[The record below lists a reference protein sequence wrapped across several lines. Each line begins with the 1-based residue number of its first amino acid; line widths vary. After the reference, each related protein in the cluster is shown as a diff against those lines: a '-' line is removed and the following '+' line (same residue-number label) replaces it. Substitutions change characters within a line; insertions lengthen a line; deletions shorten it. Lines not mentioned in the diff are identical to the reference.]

1 MAEYSI
7 ILNLTGNAVE
17 RTEKLAAALGLAAA
31 NATTLAQALRT
42 VGTVSASIPTR
53 TIRVGAAPAGLGSY
67 TGTGR
72 SDPAFREYIASL
84 TRRSDALRSM
94 SAYYRELE
102 REMKTSPNY
111 TRHKSSRIFSF
122 GTGFRLGGFSGRL
135 STILQPDAE
144 GKIFGIDADALIGA
158 ANVKSIAAGI
168 LKSIVKPVVKAM
180 AKVTVG
186 QYATGAIGMFA
197 LNRILMSEGMAEGVR
212 IIQRRNQARLGM
224 GDEFLRA
231 QESADLLASNYGLE
245 RSVALSTI
253 NVLTGLRVGTKGR
266 VLNISDATALT
277 RVGGLVSQQSG
288 LPFERVMTN
297 FQQILAQDSPSIK
310 DIRELLGQA
319 PILKRYALDEIA
331 KRGEQIDVNSWM
343 KNKAN
348 FMDVLT
354 RYDLENSSSLIMQAR
369 GKVSVATQDM
379 WADLAENPEWMKVAS
394 YSAELIRSLGKAL
407 SGLITTLSNDTG
419 FRNSVSS
426 LIELIS
432 YLTKNTD
439 TITSFVSRTTTA
451 IADFLG
457 LDIGKSKEKGR
468 EVDQSRRTIEQA
480 VDKKQQEVFELWQKS
495 GLPRSTDP
503 AIQKLEFESTFSLWR
518 SNWAFDREKLGKVT
532 TYGPL
537 VNDTSILPEV
547 EVIAPGFVRTK
558 PGARAKN
565 MALGTRIPSSFKN
578 DGFTVFGNYNTAH
591 PQDAFAASRLD
602 PNYVILWAQEEIER
616 AKKNASKIPDLRGDV
631 GTGLGDEG
639 SSMSGFNRGMRS
651 LTINFNDAIVKWD
664 SQIVSD
670 DPTQVV
676 AEVRE
681 SIEQLTSQAIQK
693 ALLGATGKMST
704 GYF

>member
-17 RTEKLAAALGLAAA
+17 RAEKLAAALGLAAA

-42 VGTVSASIPTR
+42 VGSVSASIPTR
-53 TIRVGAAPAGLGSY
+53 IIRVGAAPAGRGSY

-72 SDPAFREYIASL
+72 SDPAFREYIESL

-102 REMKTSPNY
+102 RENATQY
-111 TRHKSSRIFSF
+111 RRHRSTRIFSY
-122 GTGFRLGGFSGRL
+122 GTGFRMGGFSGRF
-135 STILQPDAE
+135 STILQPDAN
-144 GKIFGIDADALIGA
+144 GRILGIDAESFMSRANALG
-158 ANVKSIAAGI
+158 IAAGI
-168 LKSIVKPVVKAM
+168 VTSIGKAI
-180 AKVTVG
+180 AKAVIKVTAG

-231 QESADLLASNYGLE
+231 QENADLLASNYGLE

-266 VLNISDATALT
+266 TLNVSDATALT
-277 RVGGLVSQQSG
+277 RVGGLVAQQSG
-288 LPFERVMTN
+288 APFERVMTN
-297 FQQILAQDSPSIK
+297 FQQILAQDSPNLR
-310 DIRELLGQA
+310 DIRELLNQA

-331 KRGEQIDVNSWM
+331 KRGEQIDANSWL
-343 KNKAN
+343 KDKAN

-369 GKVSVATQDM
+369 GMVSVATQDM
-379 WADLAENPEWMKVAS
+379 WAKLAENPEWMKVAS
-394 YSAELIRSLGKAL
+394 YSAELIRSIGDAL
-407 SGLITTLSNDTG
+407 SGLITSLSNDTG

-432 YLTKNTD
+432 YLTDNTD
-439 TITSFVSRTTTA
+439 TITSTVSRLTTA
-451 IADFLG
+451 VADFLG
-457 LDIGKSKEKGR
+457 IDIGDSVSRGR
-468 EVDQSRRTIEQA
+468 ARDQRRRTIEQSVSTA
-480 VDKKQQEVFELWQKS
+480 KSEIYSRWLAS
-495 GLPRSTDP
+495 GLARSSDP
-503 AIQKLEFESTFSLWR
+503 EIQKLEFESTFSRWK
-518 SNWAFDREKLGKVT
+518 SEWSANPNKQNAVIA
-532 TYGPL
+532 YGPL
-537 VNDTSILPEV
+537 ASKTSVLQSKYDVIGYNSIMSRKARSILP
-547 EVIAPGFVRTK
+547 
-558 PGARAKN
+558 
-565 MALGTRIPSSFKN
+565 S
-578 DGFTVFGNYNTAH
+578 DNYTFFSNYMTAH
-591 PQDAFAASRLD
+591 PQDAYAATRLG
-602 PNYVILWAQEEIER
+602 PEYPLLWADEEIR
-616 AKKNASKIPDLRGDV
+616 RMKDNISKIPDLRGDV

-681 SIEQLTSQAIQK
+681 SIEQLTSQAVQK

>member
-42 VGTVSASIPTR
+42 VGTVSASMPTR
-53 TIRVGAAPAGLGSY
+53 TIRVGAAPAGRGSY

-102 REMKTSPNY
+102 RESTTQY
-111 TRHKSSRIFSF
+111 RRHRSTRIFSY
-122 GTGFRLGGFSGRL
+122 GTGFRMGGFSGRF
-135 STILQPDAE
+135 STILQPDADGRILGVDAE
-144 GKIFGIDADALIGA
+144 SFMSRANALGIATGIITSIGKAI
-158 ANVKSIAAGI
+158 
-168 LKSIVKPVVKAM
+168 VKAM

-197 LNRILMSEGMAEGVR
+197 MNRILMSEGMAEGVR

-266 VLNISDATALT
+266 TLNVSDATALT
-277 RVGGLVSQQSG
+277 RVGGLVAQQSG
-288 LPFERVMTN
+288 APFERVMTN
-297 FQQILAQDSPSIK
+297 FQQILAQDSPNLR
-310 DIRELLGQA
+310 DIRELLNQA

-331 KRGEQIDVNSWM
+331 KRGEQIDANSWL
-343 KNKAN
+343 KDKAN

-369 GKVSVATQDM
+369 GMVSVATQDM
-379 WADLAENPEWMKVAS
+379 WAKLAENPEWMKVAS
-394 YSAELIRSLGKAL
+394 YSAELIRSIGDAL
-407 SGLITTLSNDTG
+407 SGLITSLSNDTG

-432 YLTKNTD
+432 YLTDNTD
-439 TITSFVSRTTTA
+439 IITSTVSRLTTVV
-451 IADFLG
+451 ADFLG
-457 LDIGKSKEKGR
+457 IDIGNSKERGR

-503 AIQKLEFESTFSLWR
+503 ATQKLEFESTFSLWR
-518 SNWAFDREKLGKVT
+518 SNWAFDRERLGKVT

-547 EVIAPGFVRTK
+547 EVLAPGFVRTK

-565 MALGTRIPSSFKN
+565 MALGTSIPSSFKN

-602 PNYVILWAQEEIER
+602 PNYVILWAMEEIER

-631 GTGLGDEG
+631 GTGTDDG

>member
-42 VGTVSASIPTR
+42 VGSASATIPNR
-53 TIRVGAAPAGLGSY
+53 TIRVNADRRSAGRGSY
-67 TGTGR
+67 VGTGR

-102 REMKTSPNY
+102 RESTTQY
-111 TRHKSSRIFSF
+111 RRHRSTRIFSY
-122 GTGFRLGGFSGRL
+122 GTGFRMGGFSGRF
-135 STILQPDAE
+135 STILQPDAN
-144 GKIFGIDADALIGA
+144 GRILGIDAESFMSRANALGIATGIVTSIGKA
-158 ANVKSIAAGI
+158 I
-168 LKSIVKPVVKAM
+168 VKAM
-180 AKVTVG
+180 AKVTIG

-197 LNRILMSEGMAEGVR
+197 MNRILMSEGMAEGVR

-231 QESADLLASNYGLE
+231 QESADLLAQNYGLE

-266 VLNISDATALT
+266 TLNVSDATALT
-277 RVGGLVSQQSG
+277 RVGGLVAQQSG
-288 LPFERVMTN
+288 APFERVMTN
-297 FQQILAQDSPSIK
+297 FQQILAQDSPNLR
-310 DIRELLGQA
+310 DIRELLNQA

-331 KRGEQIDVNSWM
+331 KRGEQIDANTWL
-343 KNKAN
+343 KDKAN
-348 FMDVLT
+348 FVDVLT
-354 RYDLENSSSLIMQAR
+354 RYDLENSSSTIMQAR
-369 GKVSVATQDM
+369 GMVSVATQDM
-379 WADLAENPEWMKVAS
+379 WAKLAENPEWMKVAS
-394 YSAELIRSLGKAL
+394 YSAELIRSIGDAL
-407 SGLITTLSNDTG
+407 SGLITSLSNDTG

-432 YLTKNTD
+432 YLTDNTD
-439 TITSFVSRTTTA
+439 TITNTVSRLTTA
-451 IADFLG
+451 VADFLG
-457 LDIGKSKEKGR
+457 IDIGDSVSRGR
-468 EVDQSRRTIEQA
+468 ARDQRRRTIEQSVSTA
-480 VDKKQQEVFELWQKS
+480 KSEIYSRWLAS
-495 GLPRSTDP
+495 GLARSSDP
-503 AIQKLEFESTFSLWR
+503 EIQKLEFESTFSRWK
-518 SNWAFDREKLGKVT
+518 SEWSADPSKQNAVIA
-532 TYGPL
+532 YGPL
-537 VNDTSILPEV
+537 MSKTSVLQSKSDVVGHNYLTGKKARSILPSDDYT
-547 EVIAPGFVRTK
+547 FF
-558 PGARAKN
+558 
-565 MALGTRIPSSFKN
+565 S
-578 DGFTVFGNYNTAH
+578 NYMTAH
-591 PQDAFAASRLD
+591 PQDAYAATRLG
-602 PNYVILWAQEEIER
+602 PQYPLLWADEEIR
-616 AKKNASKIPDLRGDV
+616 RMKDNISKIPDLRGDV
-631 GTGLGDEG
+631 GTGTDDG

>member
-17 RTEKLAAALGLAAA
+17 RAEKLAAALGLAAA

-42 VGTVSASIPTR
+42 VGSVSASIPTR
-53 TIRVGAAPAGLGSY
+53 TIRVGAAPAGRGAY

-94 SAYYRELE
+94 ATYYRELE
-102 REMKTSPNY
+102 RENATQY
-111 TRHKSSRIFSF
+111 RRHRSTRIFSY
-122 GTGFRLGGFSGRL
+122 GTGFRMGGFSGRF
-135 STILQPDAE
+135 STILQPDAN
-144 GKIFGIDADALIGA
+144 GRILGIDAESFMSRANALGIATGIVTSIGKA
-158 ANVKSIAAGI
+158 
-168 LKSIVKPVVKAM
+168 IVKAV
-180 AKVTVG
+180 AKVTIG

-266 VLNISDATALT
+266 TLNVSDATALT
-277 RVGGLVSQQSG
+277 RVGGLVAQQSG
-288 LPFERVMTN
+288 APFERVMTN
-297 FQQILAQDSPSIK
+297 FQQILAQDSPNLR
-310 DIRELLGQA
+310 DIRELLNQA

-331 KRGEQIDVNSWM
+331 KRGEQIDANSWL
-343 KNKAN
+343 KDKAN

-369 GKVSVATQDM
+369 GMVSVATQDM
-379 WADLAENPEWMKVAS
+379 WAKLAENPEWMKVAS
-394 YSAELIRSLGKAL
+394 YSAELIRSIGDAL
-407 SGLITTLSNDTG
+407 SGLITSLSNDTG

-432 YLTKNTD
+432 YLTDNTD
-439 TITSFVSRTTTA
+439 TITSTVSRLTTA
-451 IADFLG
+451 VADFLG
-457 LDIGKSKEKGR
+457 IDIGDSVSRGR
-468 EVDQSRRTIEQA
+468 ARDQRRRTIEQSVSTA
-480 VDKKQQEVFELWQKS
+480 KSEIYSRWLAS
-495 GLPRSTDP
+495 GLARSSDP
-503 AIQKLEFESTFSLWR
+503 EIQKLEFESTFSRWK
-518 SNWAFDREKLGKVT
+518 SEWSADPSKQNAVIA
-532 TYGPL
+532 YGPL
-537 VNDTSILPEV
+537 MSKTSVLQSKSDVIGHNYTMSRRARSVLPSDDYT
-547 EVIAPGFVRTK
+547 FF
-558 PGARAKN
+558 
-565 MALGTRIPSSFKN
+565 S
-578 DGFTVFGNYNTAH
+578 NYRTAH
-591 PQDAFAASRLD
+591 PQDAYAATRLG
-602 PNYVILWAQEEIER
+602 PEYPLLWADEEIR
-616 AKKNASKIPDLRGDV
+616 RTKDNISKIPDLRGDV
-631 GTGLGDEG
+631 GTGLGDDG

-693 ALLGATGKMST
+693 ALLGATGKMSN
-704 GYF
+704 YF

>member
-42 VGTVSASIPTR
+42 VGSVSASIPTR
-53 TIRVGAAPAGLGSY
+53 TIRVGSAPAGRGSY

-102 REMKTSPNY
+102 RESATPY
-111 TRHKSSRIFSF
+111 RRHRSTRIFSY
-122 GTGFRLGGFSGRL
+122 GTGFRMGGFSGRF
-135 STILQPDAE
+135 STILQPDANGRILGVDAE
-144 GKIFGIDADALIGA
+144 SFMSRANALGIATGIVTSIGKAI
-158 ANVKSIAAGI
+158 
-168 LKSIVKPVVKAM
+168 VKAM
-180 AKVTVG
+180 AKVTIG
-186 QYATGAIGMFA
+186 QYATGAIGMLA
-197 LNRILMSEGMAEGVR
+197 MNRILMSEGMAEGVR

-266 VLNISDATALT
+266 TLNVSDATALT
-277 RVGGLVSQQSG
+277 RVGGLVAQQSG
-288 LPFERVMTN
+288 APFERVMTN
-297 FQQILAQDSPSIK
+297 FQQILAQDSPNLR
-310 DIRELLGQA
+310 DIRELLNQA

-331 KRGEQIDVNSWM
+331 KRGEQIDANSWL
-343 KNKAN
+343 KDKAN

-354 RYDLENSSSLIMQAR
+354 RYDLENSSSTIMQAR
-369 GKVSVATQDM
+369 GMVSVATQDM
-379 WADLAENPEWMKVAS
+379 WAKLAENPEWMKVAS
-394 YSAELIRSLGKAL
+394 YSAELIRSIGDAL
-407 SGLITTLSNDTG
+407 SGLITSLSNDTG

-432 YLTKNTD
+432 YLTDNTD
-439 TITSFVSRTTTA
+439 TITSTVSRLTTA
-451 IADFLG
+451 VADFLG
-457 LDIGKSKEKGR
+457 IDIGDSVSRGR
-468 EVDQSRRTIEQA
+468 ARDQRRRTIEQSVSTA
-480 VDKKQQEVFELWQKS
+480 KSEIYSRWLAS
-495 GLPRSTDP
+495 GLARSSDP
-503 AIQKLEFESTFSLWR
+503 EIQKLEFESTFSRWK
-518 SNWAFDREKLGKVT
+518 SEWSADPNKQNAVIA
-532 TYGPL
+532 YGPL
-537 VNDTSILPEV
+537 MSKTSVLQSKSDVVGHNYLTSLKARSILPSDDYT
-547 EVIAPGFVRTK
+547 FF
-558 PGARAKN
+558 
-565 MALGTRIPSSFKN
+565 S
-578 DGFTVFGNYNTAH
+578 NYLTAH
-591 PQDAFAASRLD
+591 PQDAYAATRLG
-602 PNYVILWAQEEIER
+602 PEYPLLWADEEIR
-616 AKKNASKIPDLRGDV
+616 RMKDNTSKIPDLRGDV
-631 GTGLGDEG
+631 GTGLGDDG

>member
-17 RTEKLAAALGLAAA
+17 RAEKLAAALGLAAA
-31 NATTLAQALRT
+31 NATTLAQALRS
-42 VGTVSASIPTR
+42 VGSASATIPNR
-53 TIRVGAAPAGLGSY
+53 TIRVKA
-67 TGTGR
+67 
-72 SDPAFREYIASL
+72 D
-84 TRRSDALRSM
+84 RRSGPPS
-94 SAYYRELE
+94 STGGGIRETLSQ
-102 REMKTSPNY
+102 RDPIY
-111 TRHKSSRIFSF
+111 TRHRSTRILSY
-122 GTGFRLGGFSGRL
+122 GSGFRIGGFSGRL
-135 STILQPDAE
+135 STILQPDAD
-144 GKIFGIDADALIGA
+144 GKILGIDADVLVGA
-158 ANVKSIAAGI
+158 ANVRSIAAWI

-266 VLNISDATALT
+266 TLNVSDATALT
-277 RVGGLVSQQSG
+277 RVGGLVAQQSG
-288 LPFERVMTN
+288 APFERVMTN
-297 FQQILAQDSPSIK
+297 FQQILAQDSPNLR
-310 DIRELLGQA
+310 DIRELLNQA

-331 KRGEQIDVNSWM
+331 KRGEQIDANSWL
-343 KNKAN
+343 KDKAN

-369 GKVSVATQDM
+369 GMVSVATQDM
-379 WADLAENPEWMKVAS
+379 WAKLAENPEWMKVAS
-394 YSAELIRSLGKAL
+394 YSAELIRSIGDAL
-407 SGLITTLSNDTG
+407 SGLITSLSNDTG

-432 YLTKNTD
+432 YLTDNTD
-439 TITSFVSRTTTA
+439 TITSTVSRLTTVV
-451 IADFLG
+451 ADFLG
-457 LDIGKSKEKGR
+457 IDIGNSKERGR

-480 VDKKQQEVFELWQKS
+480 VDKKQQEVFEMWQKS

-503 AIQKLEFESTFSLWR
+503 ALQKLEFESTFNRWR
-518 SNWAFDREKLGKVT
+518 SDWSFDREKLGKVT

-537 VNDTSILPEV
+537 ANDTSLLPEYD
-547 EVIAPGFVRTK
+547 VIAPGVRVPK

-565 MALGTRIPSSFKN
+565 MALGTSIPSFFKN
-578 DGFTVFGNYNTAH
+578 DGFTVFGDYNTAH

-602 PNYVILWAQEEIER
+602 PNYVLVWAQEEIER
-616 AKKNASKIPDLRGDV
+616 AKKNTSKIPDLRGDV

>member
-17 RTEKLAAALGLAAA
+17 RAEKLAAALGLAAA

-42 VGTVSASIPTR
+42 VGSVSASIPTR
-53 TIRVGAAPAGLGSY
+53 TIRVGAAPAGRGPY

-102 REMKTSPNY
+102 RESA
-111 TRHKSSRIFSF
+111 TRYRRHRSTRIFSY
-122 GTGFRLGGFSGRL
+122 GTGFRMGGFSGRF
-135 STILQPDAE
+135 STILQPDAN
-144 GKIFGIDADALIGA
+144 GRILGIDAESFMSRANALGIATGIVASIGKA
-158 ANVKSIAAGI
+158 
-168 LKSIVKPVVKAM
+168 IVKAV
-180 AKVTVG
+180 AKVTIG
-186 QYATGAIGMFA
+186 QYATGAVGMFA
-197 LNRILMSEGMAEGVR
+197 MNRILMSEGMAEGVR

-231 QESADLLASNYGLE
+231 QENADLLASNYGLE

-266 VLNISDATALT
+266 TLNVSDATALT
-277 RVGGLVSQQSG
+277 RVGGLVAQQSG
-288 LPFERVMTN
+288 APFERVMTN
-297 FQQILAQDSPSIK
+297 FQQILAQDSPNLR
-310 DIRELLGQA
+310 DIRELLNQA

-331 KRGEQIDVNSWM
+331 KRGEQIDANTWL
-343 KNKAN
+343 KDKAN

-369 GKVSVATQDM
+369 GMVSVATQDM
-379 WADLAENPEWMKVAS
+379 WAKLAENPEWMKVAS
-394 YSAELIRSLGKAL
+394 YSAELIRSIGDAL
-407 SGLITTLSNDTG
+407 SGLITSLSNDTG

-432 YLTKNTD
+432 YLTDNTD
-439 TITSFVSRTTTA
+439 TITSTVSRLTTA
-451 IADFLG
+451 VADFLG
-457 LDIGKSKEKGR
+457 IDIGDSVSRGR
-468 EVDQSRRTIEQA
+468 ARDQRRRTIEQSVSTA
-480 VDKKQQEVFELWQKS
+480 KSEIYSRWLAS
-495 GLPRSTDP
+495 GLARSSDP
-503 AIQKLEFESTFSLWR
+503 EIQKLEFESTFSRWK
-518 SNWAFDREKLGKVT
+518 SEWSADPSKQNAVIA
-532 TYGPL
+532 YGPL
-537 VNDTSILPEV
+537 ASKTSVLQSKYDVIGYNSIMSRKARSILPSDDYTFF
-547 EVIAPGFVRTK
+547 P
-558 PGARAKN
+558 
-565 MALGTRIPSSFKN
+565 
-578 DGFTVFGNYNTAH
+578 NYMTAH
-591 PQDAFAASRLD
+591 PQDAYAATRLG
-602 PNYVILWAQEEIER
+602 PEYPLLWADEEIR
-616 AKKNASKIPDLRGDV
+616 RMKDNISKIPDLRGDV
-631 GTGLGDEG
+631 GTGLGDDG

-693 ALLGATGKMST
+693 ALLGATGKMSM

>member
-42 VGTVSASIPTR
+42 VGSASATIPNR
-53 TIRVGAAPAGLGSY
+53 TIRVNADRRSAGRGSY
-67 TGTGR
+67 VGTGR

-102 REMKTSPNY
+102 RESTTQY
-111 TRHKSSRIFSF
+111 RRHRSTRIFSY
-122 GTGFRLGGFSGRL
+122 GTGFRMGGFSGRF
-135 STILQPDAE
+135 STILQPDAN
-144 GKIFGIDADALIGA
+144 GRILGIDAESFMSRANALGIATGIVTSIGKA
-158 ANVKSIAAGI
+158 I
-168 LKSIVKPVVKAM
+168 VKAM
-180 AKVTVG
+180 AKVTIG

-197 LNRILMSEGMAEGVR
+197 MNRILMSEGMAEGVR

-231 QESADLLASNYGLE
+231 QESADLLAQNYGLE

-266 VLNISDATALT
+266 TLNVSDATALT
-277 RVGGLVSQQSG
+277 RVGGLVAQQSG
-288 LPFERVMTN
+288 APFERVMTN
-297 FQQILAQDSPSIK
+297 FQQILAQDSPNLR
-310 DIRELLGQA
+310 DIRELLNQA

-331 KRGEQIDVNSWM
+331 KRGEQIDANSWL
-343 KNKAN
+343 KDKAN

-369 GKVSVATQDM
+369 GMVSVATQDM
-379 WADLAENPEWMKVAS
+379 WAKLAENPEWMKVAS
-394 YSAELIRSLGKAL
+394 YSAELIRSIGDAL
-407 SGLITTLSNDTG
+407 SGLITSLSNDTG

-432 YLTKNTD
+432 YLTDNTD
-439 TITSFVSRTTTA
+439 TITSTVSRLTTVV
-451 IADFLG
+451 ADFLG
-457 LDIGKSKEKGR
+457 IDIGNSKERGR
-468 EVDQSRRTIEQA
+468 EVDQGRRTVEQA
-480 VDKKQQEVFELWQKS
+480 VDKKQQEVFEMWQKS

-503 AIQKLEFESTFSLWR
+503 AIQKLEFESTFSLWK

-537 VNDTSILPEV
+537 VNDTSLLPEYD
-547 EVIAPGFVRTK
+547 VIAPGVRVPK

-565 MALGTRIPSSFKN
+565 MALGTSIPSSFKN
-578 DGFTVFGNYNTAH
+578 DGFTVFGNYKTAH

-602 PNYVILWAQEEIER
+602 PNYVLVWAQEEIER

-631 GTGLGDEG
+631 GTGTDDG